1 MRSNDVLSWTMFQ
14 EDDRHALL
22 DVGRVDAEAD
32 ANAQLGAILAFL
44 QA

>member
-1 MRSNDVLSWTMFQ
+1 MRSNDLLSWIMFQ

-22 DVGRVDAEAD
+22 DLGRAD